1 MQLKDF
7 AATANEISDL
17 NLVALFPTTGDVNQE
32 PVNQSDDDF
41 VEPFPQVV
49 KCISTVERGT
59 CSNVGVS
66 TTSDSLIKKLQRQIK
81 TLEGNE
87 KRILSQV
94 EELKNTVQQQRAYF
108 DSELLKLRDMLTE
121 KVYCS
126 FTGIVFD
133 FASTDIIIYFFQ
145 VRTENENQD
154 RAFSDGI
161 NDGFVDD
168 RSVLNEV

>member
-1 MQLKDF
+1 
-7 AATANEISDL
+7 
-17 NLVALFPTTGDVNQE
+17 
-32 PVNQSDDDF
+32 
-41 VEPFPQVV
+41 
-49 KCISTVERGT
+49 
-59 CSNVGVS
+59 
-66 TTSDSLIKKLQRQIK
+66 
-81 TLEGNE
+81 
-87 KRILSQV
+87 
-94 EELKNTVQQQRAYF
+94 
-108 DSELLKLRDMLTE
+108 MLTE